1 MPSVDDTCSLPDEG
15 VGEAWTVGVTVGMMV
30 SMVEVGTAVGG
41 TLVGAGVDVD
51 WIAETSGVVQAA
63 RRNKEMMM
71 NFFMINNYMS
81 LLFMSLRGGCFPRRS
96 NLIVNRKHLLIEL
109 LHQT

>member
-15 VGEAWTVGVTVGMMV
+15 VGEAWTVGVTDGMMV
-30 SMVEVGTAVGG
+30 SMVEVGTAVTG

-63 RRNKEMMM
+63 RRNKETMM
-71 NFFMINNYMS
+71 NFFMMNIICHYH
-81 LLFMSLRGGCFPRRS
+81 LCHCEEGGFPDEAIS
-96 NLIVNRKHLLIEL
+96 S
-109 LHQT
+109 